1 MGPDWLKVLCASGTA
16 RPGLLAATAL
26 PFSWSLIRHPSAPWR
41 EGWVG
46 ASVALVEL
54 SGERLPTALT
64 GGRTETF
71 TEEEEEAEWI

>member
-1 MGPDWLKVLCASGTA
+1 MPHGGKGGW
-16 RPGLLAATAL
+16 GLL
-26 PFSWSLIRHPSAPWR
+26 
-41 EGWVG
+41 
-46 ASVALVEL
+46 VALVEL